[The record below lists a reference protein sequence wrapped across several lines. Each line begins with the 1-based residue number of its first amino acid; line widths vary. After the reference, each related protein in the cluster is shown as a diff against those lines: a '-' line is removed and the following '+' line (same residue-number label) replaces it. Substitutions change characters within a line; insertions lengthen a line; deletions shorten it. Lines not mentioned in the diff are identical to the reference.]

1 MKTAVAERQAASAG
15 TRGYS
20 WKPGGGGPG
29 QWHPGAAKPLFLGQ
43 SKAAQEVGLSMLS
56 ALSVASVWSSVCPS
70 YFTFSTFASQPA
82 ARQRALTTCWIGF
95 GLSSAA
101 AASIWFIFGEFVP
114 ALVAEGTALALL
126 GISLHAIMSKPPEGV
141 PAMEKQASAVQP

>member
-1 MKTAVAERQAASAG
+1 MKTALAERKTPAG
-15 TRGYS
+15 MHGHS
-20 WKPGGGGPG
+20 WKPGAAASR
-29 QWHPGAAKPLFLGQ
+29 WHPGAARPPFLGQ
-43 SKAAQEVGLSMLS
+43 SQAAQEVGLSMLS

-95 GLSSAA
+95 GLSSLAA
-101 AASIWFIFGEFVP
+101 VSIWFIFGEFVP

-126 GISLHAIMSKPPEGV
+126 GISLHAINSKPPEGV
-141 PAMEKQASAVQP
+141 PPMEKQQAVAQA